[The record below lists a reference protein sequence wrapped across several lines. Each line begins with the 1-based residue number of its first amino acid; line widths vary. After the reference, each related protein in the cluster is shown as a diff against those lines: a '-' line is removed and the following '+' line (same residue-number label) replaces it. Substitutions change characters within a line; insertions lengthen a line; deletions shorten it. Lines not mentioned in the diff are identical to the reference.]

1 LKQPGAKHLLTSN
14 TTSASNRK
22 RNDTIVTTTALT
34 APRKKRLSAIARQ
47 DRVGVFY
54 VAPFF
59 VHFLLFGAI
68 PITFTTAL
76 AFFNADFS
84 TYYDFIT
91 THHMSVLTNAFAG
104 VENFRELAKD
114 SYFWLA
120 LRNTFSIWL
129 ISTVPQ
135 LLIAFGIASLLANV
149 KLRASTFWRTV
160 LMVPNI
166 TSVLA
171 VAIVFQQLFGRDY
184 GMVNVLLHYVGHKP
198 IEWVSGV
205 IPSHFAI
212 ATMINWRWLGYNSLI
227 FLAAIL
233 AIPKELYESAALD
246 GANRWQIVRFVTIPQ
261 MKNTITFMLVMGT
274 IGGLGLFVEPL
285 TYGGG
290 FDGGPDSQFLTMTLY
305 LYKQAFMNQRLGYG
319 AAIGVGITLVV
330 MVISAIN
337 FMITRKIAGEDSK

>member
-1 LKQPGAKHLLTSN
+1 M
-14 TTSASNRK
+14 
-22 RNDTIVTTTALT
+22 
-34 APRKKRLSAIARQ
+34 
-47 DRVGVFY
+47 FY

-104 VENFRELAKD
+104 AENFRELAKD

>member
-1 LKQPGAKHLLTSN
+1 M
-14 TTSASNRK
+14 TTATQTVTPRK
-22 RNDTIVTTTALT
+22 R
-34 APRKKRLSAIARQ
+34 RRLSAIARQ
-47 DRVGVFY
+47 DRVGLFY

-59 VHFLLFGAI
+59 VHFVMFGAI
-68 PITFTTAL
+68 PIVFTTAL
-76 AFFNADFS
+76 AFFNADFQ

-104 VENFRELAKD
+104 LQNFRELFKD

-120 LRNTFSIWL
+120 MRNTFSIWL
-129 ISTVPQ
+129 ISTLPQ
-135 LLIAFGIASLLANV
+135 LIIAFGLASLLANAR
-149 KLRASTFWRTV
+149 LRASTFWRTM
-160 LMVPNI
+160 LMIPNI

-171 VAIVFQQLFGRDY
+171 VAIVFQQLFGRDF

-198 IEWVSGV
+198 IEWVAGT
-205 IPSHFAI
+205 IPSHAAI

-246 GANRWQIVRFVTIPQ
+246 GASRWQTVRYVTIPQ

-290 FDGGPDSQFLTMTLY
+290 FDGGANSQFLTMTLY

-330 MVISAIN
+330 IVISAIN
-337 FMITRKIAGEDSK
+337 FFITRSIAGEDSK

>member
-1 LKQPGAKHLLTSN
+1 MA
-14 TTSASNRK
+14 
-22 RNDTIVTTTALT
+22 TTAET
-34 APRKKRLSAIARQ
+34 VTVAERPPKRRASAIARQ
-47 DRVGVFY
+47 DRVGLAY
-54 VAPFF
+54 VSPFF
-59 VHFLLFGAI
+59 VHFVMFGAI
-68 PITFTTAL
+68 PIVFTTAL

-91 THHMSVLTNAFAG
+91 THHLSVLTNAFTG
-104 VENFRELAKD
+104 FNNFRELFKD
-114 SYFWLA
+114 PYFWLA
-120 LRNTFSIWL
+120 MRNTFSIWL

-135 LLIAFGIASLLANV
+135 LLIAFGLASLLSNA

-160 LMVPNI
+160 LMIPNI

-171 VAIVFQQLFGRDY
+171 VAIVFQQLFGRDF
-184 GMVNVLLHYVGHKP
+184 GMVNVILHYLHVHP
-198 IEWVSGV
+198 IEWTADTL
-205 IPSHFAI
+205 PSHTAI

-233 AIPKELYESAALD
+233 AIPKELYESSSLD
-246 GANRWQIVRFVTIPQ
+246 GASRWQTVRYVTIPQ
-261 MKNTITFMLVMGT
+261 MKNTITFMIIMGT

-290 FDGGPDSQFLTMTLY
+290 FDGGANSQFLTLTLY

-330 MVISAIN
+330 IIVSAIN
-337 FMITRKIAGEDSK
+337 FAITRRIADEGSR